1 MNQSTVETISK
12 SPFWVGIREIYP
24 NDYWGYQSSGQKIAN
39 SFLMQLKN
47 DQSSSKCGAI
57 DELNLIV
64 QNCKQLLS
72 FVCERGKLI
81 DYGIHEYGVHF
92 ISFRLNVKF
101 KEKTSFRIQS
111 NQTKYVLF

>member
-1 MNQSTVETISK
+1 
-12 SPFWVGIREIYP
+12 
-24 NDYWGYQSSGQKIAN
+24 
-39 SFLMQLKN
+39 MQLKN

-81 DYGIHEYGVHF
+81 DYGIHEYGVHL
-92 ISFRLNVKF
+92 IMS
-101 KEKTSFRIQS
+101 TSFKIQS